1 MSPGQQPLLQTLF
14 NQRLTT
20 TPCVRIHLDRIP
32 RYLVQTPRVAV
43 LGYSCE
49 LGLHL
54 LHVRF
59 HGDDRF
65 GRVEKTAVARTH
77 ERPQLL
83 SIVVGIGAELL
94 FKLANRRDRVLESVF
109 PRLESPWVRRVS
121 RHGHR

>member
-65 GRVEKTAVARTH
+65 GRIEETAVARTVCPSAQ
-77 ERPQLL
+77 EFLVLTITPLL
-83 SIVVGIGAELL
+83 TPRATAASLDCRRHWRGAAVQACE
-94 FKLANRRDRVLESVF
+94 
-109 PRLESPWVRRVS
+109 P
-121 RHGHR
+121 